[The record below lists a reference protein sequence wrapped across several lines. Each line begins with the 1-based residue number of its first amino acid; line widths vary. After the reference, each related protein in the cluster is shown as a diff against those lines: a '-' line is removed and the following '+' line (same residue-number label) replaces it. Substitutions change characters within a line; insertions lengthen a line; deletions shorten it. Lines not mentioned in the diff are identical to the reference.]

1 MIYSYV
7 YRNIWSDT
15 DTVTEIGSQSMISD
29 PMGWDM
35 LPDDNVMTPAITG
48 DKHYNDLRKKIGLA
62 QDETLR

>member
-1 MIYSYV
+1 
-7 YRNIWSDT
+7 
-15 DTVTEIGSQSMISD
+15 MISD